1 MKNNKVIAAVV
12 AMSLCSFAIACASNK
27 PGFIVFVFAWIVGVF
42 ASILIQFIWY
52 RKPFVSV
59 LLVPIT
65 LIIAVAT
72 GLAVYF
78 FAF

>member
-1 MKNNKVIAAVV
+1 MNNKKIAAVV
-12 AMSLCSFAIACASNK
+12 SMSLCSFAIACASNK
-27 PGFIVFVFAWIVGVF
+27 SGVIVFVFAWIVGVF

-59 LLVPIT
+59 FLVLIT
-65 LIIAVAT
+65 IIIALTA